1 MDKNKPKTVQ
11 NEPIKQPI
19 AGKKKSLF
27 DDDDDDL
34 SGNTF
39 LNKPAFKN

>member
-1 MDKNKPKTVQ
+1 LNKNKSKTVQ
-11 NEPIKQPI
+11 NETIKQPI
-19 AGKKKSLF
+19 TGKKKSLF